1 MPSSMGSV
9 AENEPMC
16 STSQST
22 MESDCSANLHQ
33 AYTES
38 SNEYIR
44 AYLKAKNDYGN
55 YSCSGYK
62 CYLDVIKQDL
72 KPFSQGID
80 KKMIELTIPKGVK
93 YIIMDGRVYR
103 EKDCLFPSRCEGVD
117 YFLNSIKEHIPNTQ
131 LVINFHD
138 WPQVNK
144 HFNQLLP
151 VFSFSK
157 TDEFFDIMY
166 PAWSFWKGGP
176 ALSLYPKGIGRWD
189 EFYEKL
195 VQKSKIWTWNKK
207 KNLGFFIGSRT
218 SSERDH
224 LILLSRGHPELVEAK
239 YTKNQAWK
247 SIKDTLNEP
256 PSKEVPLEEHCH
268 YKYLF
273 NFRGVAASFRF
284 KFLFLC
290 KSVVVNVG
298 NEWDEFFYRG
308 LKPWYHYIPMNKD
321 DSQEQYKSLLL
332 FLIQEDEIAQEIANR
347 GFDFIF
353 NNLKMQ
359 DVKDYWKEL
368 LVQYTKLLKFKP
380 KLDKDLVD
388 VTTP

>member
-1 MPSSMGSV
+1 
-9 AENEPMC
+9 
-16 STSQST
+16 
-22 MESDCSANLHQ
+22 
-33 AYTES
+33 
-38 SNEYIR
+38 
-44 AYLKAKNDYGN
+44 
-55 YSCSGYK
+55 
-62 CYLDVIKQDL
+62 
-72 KPFSQGID
+72 
-80 KKMIELTIPKGVK
+80 
-93 YIIMDGRVYR
+93 MDGRVYR
-103 EKDCLFPSRCEGVD
+103 QKDCLFPSRCEGVD

-207 KNLGFFIGSRT
+207 KDLGFFIGSRT

-247 SIKDTLNEP
+247 SIK
-256 PSKEVPLEEHCH
+256 VC
-268 YKYLF
+268 YKIH
-273 NFRGVAASFRF
+273 R
-284 KFLFLC
+284 
-290 KSVVVNVG
+290 
-298 NEWDEFFYRG
+298 
-308 LKPWYHYIPMNKD
+308 NK
-321 DSQEQYKSLLL
+321 
-332 FLIQEDEIAQEIANR
+332 I
-347 GFDFIF
+347 
-353 NNLKMQ
+353 
-359 DVKDYWKEL
+359 
-368 LVQYTKLLKFKP
+368 
-380 KLDKDLVD
+380 
-388 VTTP
+388 